1 MPTVKFRGYRKNA
14 FLAGACALALLAGC
28 GSSDDDSGDSGDAAT
43 TKTTLPAETPATG
56 PAAKKVDAGG
66 VTAAGSKLK
75 VGETAVFDWTDPD
88 PAKKKN
94 SSRIEVTPVSLEKG
108 TLDDFKN
115 IELDADQKT
124 ATPYYVKVKIKNAGK
139 GDLTGSDPSATLN
152 GVDDRAQEQSN
163 VVFFGD
169 FDRCDYADAPK
180 SFRPGETFET
190 CQTYLIPKGGSL
202 KGVKWYVINDKD
214 PAKSGDVNWAQ

>member
-1 MPTVKFRGYRKNA
+1 MQIGGYPRT
-14 FLAGACALALLAGC
+14 FLLAAACALALLGGC
-28 GSSDDDSGDSGDAAT
+28 GSSDDDGGDAAKT
-43 TKTTLPAETPATG
+43 TKTLPAETPATG

-108 TLDDFKN
+108 TLADFKN

-152 GVDDRAQEQSN
+152 GVDDRGQEQSN
-163 VVFFGD
+163 VIFFGD
-169 FDRCDYADAPK
+169 FERCDYADAPK
-180 SFRPGETFET
+180 SFKRGETFET

-202 KGVKWYVINDKD
+202 KGVKWYVINEED